1 MKQITSY
8 NESQQLAITSSD
20 GFILIIAGAGSGKT
34 TVITHRIAYLI
45 QEKFIDPSQILGLT
59 FTNKAA
65 GEMQDRLA
73 RIINKKIAS
82 QVMLCTFHRFCMYVL
97 RREIHHLG
105 YTKEFS
111 LYDES
116 DVKRLLKTIAK
127 QYLKIDDLT
136 PFTAQLE
143 EILQAKQ
150 LGRRPED
157 IKDPETK
164 EMFTYLEMS
173 MRAYNAVD
181 FDTLLSLTVDLFI
194 HHPQVL
200 EKYQNQFRYIMID
213 EYQDTN
219 ATQNTL
225 SHLLARKNKNL
236 CVVGDDDQAIYSWRG
251 SDIKNI
257 LSFPATSKVTLE
269 KNYRST
275 PNILEV
281 ANHVIQHNRNRHVKW
296 LQSHKAFGDPVHIF
310 NASND
315 LEEAQGI
322 IDRILYLKENKNLPW
337 KDIAIL
343 YRSNILARPFELALL
358 GTLWRDGN
366 NWKRGIPYE
375 IIGGTEL
382 YARAEVKDLIAYL
395 RVIIN
400 PNDQESL
407 LRIINYPRRG
417 ISAKTLDILTQINRS
432 ENRSLWNVLLQVRE
446 NRLSVRLT
454 TMAMRGIN
462 IFLNLIEELKKIMT
476 AQGIYAAITH
486 LIQTL
491 NLKSHIEE
499 EVKSQKAKTH
509 KWDNV
514 REFMAMI
521 QSFEQQADDKGSC
534 SEFLQSLTLQQ
545 NPTTSRDLS
554 NNSVKLLTF
563 HSSKGLEFP
572 ACFVVALEDHLVPHA
587 KSLST
592 GSVEEERRL
601 FYVALTRAQKYLTLS
616 MSRTRNKRGK
626 EDPTNPSRFLY
637 EIPKDC
643 LQITASKTI
652 TPFDF

>member
-8 NESQQLAITSSD
+8 NESQQLAITSSN

-45 QEKFIDPSQILGLT
+45 QEKCIDPRQILGLT

-73 RIINKKIAS
+73 TIINKKIANN
-82 QVMLCTFHRFCMYVL
+82 VMLCTFHRFCMYVL

-116 DVKRLLKTIAK
+116 DVKRLLKNIAK
-127 QYLKIDDLT
+127 QYLAVDDLT
-136 PFTAQLE
+136 PFESQLE
-143 EILQAKQ
+143 QILQAKQ
-150 LGRRPED
+150 LGQRPED
-157 IKDPETK
+157 IKDPQAREI
-164 EMFTYLEMS
+164 FTYLEIS

-181 FDTLLSLTVDLFI
+181 FDTLLSLTVDLFTQY
-194 HHPQVL
+194 PQVL
-200 EKYQNQFRYIMID
+200 EKYQEQFRYIMID

-225 SHLLARKNKNL
+225 SHLLAEKNKNL

-251 SDIKNI
+251 SDVRNI
-257 LSFPATSKVTLE
+257 LSFPATCKVMLE

-281 ANHVIQHNRNRHVKW
+281 ANHLIQHNRNRHVKW
-296 LQSHKAFGDPVHIF
+296 LQSHKSVGDPVHVF
-310 NASND
+310 HASGEV
-315 LEEAQGI
+315 EEAQSV
-322 IDRILYLKENKNLPW
+322 IDRILYLKEKKNLQW

-343 YRSNILARPFELALL
+343 YRSNILARPFEIALM
-358 GTLWRDGN
+358 GSLWRDGGS
-366 NWKRGIPYE
+366 WQRGIPYE

-382 YARAEVKDLIAYL
+382 YAKAEIKDLIAYL

-432 ENRSLWNVLLQVRE
+432 ENRSLWSVLLRVRE
-446 NRLSVRLT
+446 NTLPVRLT
-454 TMAMRGIN
+454 PMAMRGIN
-462 IFLNLIEELKKIMT
+462 AFLNLIEELKTVMQKR
-476 AQGIYAAITH
+476 GIYAAITH

-491 NLKSHIEE
+491 NLKSHVEE
-499 EVKSQKAKTH
+499 EVKSQKAKTY

-514 REFMAMI
+514 RQFIAMI
-521 QSFEQQADDKGSC
+521 QSFEEQKSANVSC
-534 SEFLQSLTLQQ
+534 SEFLQSLTLQ
-545 NPTTSRDLS
+545 NGPATAKDLS

-563 HSSKGLEFP
+563 HSSKGLEFA

-587 KSLST
+587 KGLATSSL
-592 GSVEEERRL
+592 EEERRL
-601 FYVALTRAQKYLTLS
+601 FYVALTRAKRYLTLS

-626 EDPTNPSRFLY
+626 EELTNPSRFLY
-637 EIPKDC
+637 EIPKEC
-643 LQITASKTI
+643 LQITGSKTI
-652 TPFDF
+652 TPFKF

>member
-8 NESQQLAITSSD
+8 NESQQLAITSSN

-34 TVITHRIAYLI
+34 TVITRRIAYLI
-45 QEKFIDPSQILGLT
+45 EEKCIDPTQILGLT

-65 GEMQDRLA
+65 GEMQERLA
-73 RIINKKIAS
+73 KIIDKKIANN
-82 QVMLCTFHRFCMYVL
+82 VMLCTFHRFCMYVL

-116 DVKRLLKTIAK
+116 DVKRLLKNIAK
-127 QYLKIDDLT
+127 QYFRVDDLT
-136 PFTAQLE
+136 SFESQLE
-143 EILQAKQ
+143 QILQAKQ
-150 LGRRPED
+150 LGQRPQD
-157 IKDPETK
+157 IKDPQTK
-164 EMFTYLEMS
+164 ELFTYLEIS

-181 FDTLLSLTVDLFI
+181 FDTLLSLTVDLFTQ
-194 HHPQVL
+194 HPQVL
-200 EKYQNQFRYIMID
+200 EKYQTQFRYIMID

-225 SHLLARKNKNL
+225 SHLLAQKNKNL

-251 SDIKNI
+251 SDVRNI
-257 LSFPATSKVTLE
+257 LSFPATSKVMLE

-281 ANHVIQHNRNRHVKW
+281 ANHVIRHNRNRHVKW
-296 LQSHKAFGDPVHIF
+296 LQSHKSFGDPVHIF
-310 NASND
+310 NASGD
-315 LEEAQGI
+315 VEEAQCV
-322 IDRILYLKENKNLPW
+322 IDRILYLREKKNLQW

-343 YRSNILARPFELALL
+343 YRSNVLARPFEIALM
-358 GTLWRDGN
+358 GSLWKNEGI
-366 NWKRGIPYE
+366 WQRGIPYE

-382 YARAEVKDLIAYL
+382 YAKAEIKDLIAYL

-432 ENRSLWNVLLQVRE
+432 ENRSLWSVLLDVRK
-446 NRLSVRLT
+446 NIFPIRLT
-454 TMAMRGIN
+454 NMALRGITV
-462 IFLNLIEELKKIMT
+462 FLSLIEELKTIMHNR
-476 AQGIYAAITH
+476 GIYAAITH
-486 LIQTL
+486 LVETL
-491 NLKSHIEE
+491 NLKSHVEE
-499 EVKSQKAKTH
+499 EVKSQKAKTY
-509 KWDNV
+509 KWENV
-514 REFMAMI
+514 QQFITMI
-521 QSFEQQADDKGSC
+521 QSFEQQKNTDVSC

-545 NPTTSRDLS
+545 GPTTAKDLS

-563 HSSKGLEFP
+563 HSSKGLEFT

-587 KSLST
+587 KGIVTSSL
-592 GSVEEERRL
+592 EEERRL
-601 FYVALTRAQKYLTLS
+601 FYVALTRARRYLTLS
-616 MSRTRNKRGK
+616 MSRTRSKRGK
-626 EDPTNPSRFLY
+626 EDLTNPSRFLY
-637 EIPKDC
+637 EIPKEC
-643 LQITASKTI
+643 LQITGSKTI
-652 TPFDF
+652 TPFKF